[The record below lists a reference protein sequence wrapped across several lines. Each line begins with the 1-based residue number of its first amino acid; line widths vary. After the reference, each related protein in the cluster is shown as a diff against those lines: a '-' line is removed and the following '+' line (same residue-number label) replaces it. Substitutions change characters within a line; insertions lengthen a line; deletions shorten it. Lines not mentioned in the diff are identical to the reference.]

1 MRKTIKYILI
11 SILTICV
18 LTIIT
23 IAIAINFVFT
33 PEKLTPIVNKIAADY
48 INSKV
53 DIKKV
58 DLTFF
63 NTFPNFSIVIDSLT
77 ISQAID
83 SLPEFINVKNATVNF
98 NPIAI
103 LDRNI
108 VITKISLNN
117 PEIYIYADST
127 GSSSFSVFDINATN
141 NQNTDTTETD
151 MSGYSLDISG
161 VRLFSADIIID
172 DRTKNFYT
180 AFTDLSFELDG
191 NLNSIETKL
200 KVKLGWE
207 DLFVWSN
214 EEMLIKSLRVNMDA
228 QMSFN
233 RDSLMLRISKANIN
247 VNGISM
253 GLKGSLQGDSLNKC
267 LYVDLGAGL
276 ATGSIGEFLNIIPTS
291 IVKPN
296 TKLKTAG
303 SVLLIAIAKG
313 TYSSKSM
320 PNIEAKLNIEN
331 ASAKY
336 TTKKVSIEDL
346 DCDAALQLNLN
357 ELHKS
362 NLTVNNLHISSS
374 KIVDVNLSCKV
385 TNLLLSPNITFKT
398 NSSIDFNKLV
408 ELFPL
413 QDGVTLQGINTT
425 TMSGSFK
432 ISDINRGDYGK
443 INLDGKSTFNN
454 LLIALNGSKLTEN
467 RDSSFLYLKMKEG
480 VFLFGNDVKD
490 VNLVRGQSSLA
501 AEINFSGL
509 GFRDNAGDYMFLNDI
524 KLAANSKIKDNDSTD
539 GFSTLY
545 SEIVLGGLRT
555 GRGDKLNINIAKST
569 VALDISPD
577 KKEINKGLISAM
589 LKTDSIFVSA
599 VAQNDSSRLN
609 LTQAGIGVTLTP
621 PAVKGEKWGMGGKL
635 GFSELT
641 LYSDLFPV
649 DIAMPSTEL
658 TFRNNMITL
667 NNARLRVGH
676 SDMVATGSIENLL
689 GVMFEQ
695 KEAIIN
701 SNLAINSELI
711 QLDQIL
717 HATSQ
722 SVIANAQEEKTDT
735 LSQEENSLMLIP
747 KNIKFNLDLN
757 VKSITFGDL
766 TAENVR
772 GVANIFEG
780 EMSLKA
786 FDLEAVGAKLH
797 TSVYYRNTSLT
808 EAQTELTMDITDID
822 IARIGELIP
831 SVDSLM
837 PMLKSFKGIVDFSI
851 VASSKLDKDLVFDMA
866 TLRSA
871 MSLKGEKLVLMDS
884 ETFKTISKMLMF
896 KNKQNNTIDSIGVD
910 IIAEN
915 MKVEVLPF
923 EVEIDRYRAIIGGEQ
938 TFDIGKSMNMN
949 YKYNISII
957 KSPLPIKAGVDVF
970 GNLNNFDFKITKAKL
985 KRTDFTLQHN
995 SFEEFRNS
1003 LTKTL

>member
-11 SILTICV
+11 SLLTICI
-18 LTIIT
+18 LTLTT

-33 PEKLTPIVNKIAADY
+33 PEKLTPIVNKIAAEY
-48 INSKV
+48 VNSKI
-53 DIKKV
+53 DIRKV

-63 NTFPNFSIVIDSLT
+63 SSFPNFSIVIDSLT
-77 ISQAID
+77 VTQPID
-83 SLPEFINVKNATVNF
+83 SLPELINVKNVTVNF

-103 LDRNI
+103 IDRNI
-108 VITKISLNN
+108 VITKVALDN

-127 GSSSFSVFDINATN
+127 GNSSLNVFNINAEGKPK
-141 NQNTDTTETD
+141 TDTLKTD
-151 MSGYSLDISG
+151 VSGYSLNVSG
-161 VRLFSADIIID
+161 VRLISANVTID
-172 DRTKNFYT
+172 DRAKNFYT
-180 AFTDLSFELDG
+180 AMTDLNFELDG
-191 NLNSIETKL
+191 NLNSSKTQL

-207 DLFVWSN
+207 DLFVWNN
-214 EEMLIKSLRVNMDA
+214 EEMIIKSLKVNLDSR
-228 QMSFN
+228 MSFN
-233 RDSLMLRISKANIN
+233 RDSLMLRIGESNIN
-247 VNGISM
+247 INGITM
-253 GLKGSLQGDSLNKC
+253 GLKGYLQGDSLNKYV
-267 LYVDLGAGL
+267 YVDLGAGI
-276 ATGSIGEFLNIIPTS
+276 ATESLSEFINIIPTT
-291 IVKPN
+291 IVKPDA
-296 TKLKTAG
+296 KLKTSG
-303 SVLLIAIAKG
+303 SVQLIALAKG
-313 TYSSKSM
+313 IYSYTSF
-320 PNIEAKLNIEN
+320 PNIEATLNIEN

-336 TTKKVSIEDL
+336 STKKLSIEDL
-346 DCDAALQLNLN
+346 DCDATLDLNLN

-374 KIVDVNLSCKV
+374 KIVDINLSCKV
-385 TNLLLSPNITFKT
+385 TNLLLSPNINFKT
-398 NSSIDFNKLV
+398 NSSIDLNRLV

-413 QDGVTLQGINTT
+413 QDGVTLQGMNSTD
-425 TMSGSFK
+425 MSGTVK
-432 ISDINRGDYGK
+432 ISDIERGDYGK
-443 INLDGKSTFNN
+443 VQLDGKSTFNN

-467 RDSSFLYLKMKEG
+467 KDSSFLYLKMQEG
-480 VFLFGNDVKD
+480 VFLFGNDVKEL
-490 VNLVRGQSSLA
+490 NLTKEKSTLA

-509 GFRDNAGDYMFLNDI
+509 GFRDNAGDYLFLNDI
-524 KLAANSKIKDNDSTD
+524 KLAANSRLKDKDSTD

-545 SEIVLGGLRT
+545 SEIVLGGLRA

-569 VALDISPD
+569 VAMDISPD

-589 LKTDSIFVSA
+589 LKTDSISVST
-599 VAQNDSSRLN
+599 VAQSDSSRLN

-621 PAVKGEKWGMGGKL
+621 PTTKDEKWGMGGKL
-635 GFSELT
+635 GFSELA
-641 LYSDLFPV
+641 LYSDLFPI

-701 SNLAINSELI
+701 GNLAINSELI

-722 SVIANAQEEKTDT
+722 SVIANVQEEKTDT
-735 LSQEENSLMLIP
+735 LSQEENSLILIP

-757 VKSITFGDL
+757 VKNITFGDL

-772 GVANIFEG
+772 GVADIFEG

-797 TSVYYRNTSLT
+797 TSVHYRNTSLT

-851 VASSKLDKDLVFDMA
+851 VASSKLDKDLAFDMA

-938 TFDIGKSMNMN
+938 TFDIGKSMDMN

-985 KRTDFTLQHN
+985 KKTDFTLQHN
-995 SFEEFRNS
+995 SFEEFKNS